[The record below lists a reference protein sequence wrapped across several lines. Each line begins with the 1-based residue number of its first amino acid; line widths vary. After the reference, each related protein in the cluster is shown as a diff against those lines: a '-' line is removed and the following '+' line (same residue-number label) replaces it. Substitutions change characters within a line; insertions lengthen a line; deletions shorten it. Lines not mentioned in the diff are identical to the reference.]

1 MGRVDGRICLKE
13 LLRMTRRDDDDK
25 NPIFVGWVAVRRGEI
40 ENFWRQIPLYVH
52 IDLAW
57 LGFAHSR

>member
-1 MGRVDGRICLKE
+1 LKGAV
-13 LLRMTRRDDDDK
+13 RMTRREDDDES
-25 NPIFVGWVAVRRGEI
+25 PIFVGWVAVRHGEI